1 MKINYLLLVDDN
13 EIDNLINKKV
23 VLNNQFAVHVDVVK
37 SVEAAINYLVG
48 KARND
53 QNLLPELIF
62 LDIRMPEQDGFDFLE
77 SFQNLDMAIRTKCQ
91 IVMLSSSIDPED
103 YRRATENPYV
113 VEFINK
119 PLTSSALQKL
129 SSMDLN

>member
-1 MKINYLLLVDDN
+1 MKINYLLLVDDS

-37 SVEAAINYLVG
+37 SVEAAINYLVC

-53 QNLLPELIF
+53 QNSLPELIF
-62 LDIRMPEQDGFDFLE
+62 LDIRMPEKDGFDFLD
-77 SFQNLDMAIRTKCQ
+77 SFQNLDQAIRAKCQ

-103 YRRATENPYV
+103 HRRATENPYV

-119 PLTSSALQKL
+119 PLTASALQKL
-129 SSMDLN
+129 GSMYLN

>member
-23 VLNNQFAVHVDVVK
+23 VLNNQFAAHVDVVK

-103 YRRATENPYV
+103 HRRATDNPYV

-119 PLTSSALQKL
+119 PLTASALQKL
-129 SSMDLN
+129 ESRDLN

>member
-23 VLNNQFAVHVDVVK
+23 VLNNQFAAHVDVVK

>member
-1 MKINYLLLVDDN
+1 MKINYLLLVDDS

-23 VLNNQFAVHVDVVK
+23 VLNNQFAVHVEVAK
-37 SVEAAINYLVG
+37 SVEAAINYLVY

-53 QNLLPELIF
+53 QSKLPEMIF
-62 LDIRMPEQDGFDFLE
+62 LDIRMPEKDGFDFLE
-77 SFQNLDMAIRTKCQ
+77 SFQNLDQAIRAKCQ

-103 YRRATENPYV
+103 HRRATENPYV

-119 PLTSSALQKL
+119 PLTASALQKL
-129 SSMDLN
+129 GSMHLN

>member
-1 MKINYLLLVDDN
+1 M
-13 EIDNLINKKV
+13 
-23 VLNNQFAVHVDVVK
+23 LNNQFAVHVDVVK

-53 QNLLPELIF
+53 QNSLPELIF

-103 YRRATENPYV
+103 HRRATDNPYV

-119 PLTSSALQKL
+119 PLTASALQKL
-129 SSMDLN
+129 ESRDLN